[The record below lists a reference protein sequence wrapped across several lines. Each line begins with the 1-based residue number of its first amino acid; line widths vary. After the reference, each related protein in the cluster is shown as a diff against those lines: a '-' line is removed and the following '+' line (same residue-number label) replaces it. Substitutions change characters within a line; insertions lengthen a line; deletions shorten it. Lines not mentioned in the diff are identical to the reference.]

1 MPINGQ
7 ANARNFFK
15 NLYGNPGDGKANN
28 DVFTNMNLDQHGNVI
43 NGGSS
48 AVVTSSAAVER
59 KTPTATATASTS
71 SRTTIKGSTE
81 KNVLSTYR
89 SYTYRFTLACLNRD
103 EINNPNTYTHPN
115 ALKLIVL
122 KSGGKG
128 PNAINEGL
136 SNSLK
141 NQITASQNLLN
152 AAEVSQSE
160 STKATQTID
169 RLNSVPKLVESF
181 NKYSAG
187 QYDMYIENVQ
197 IETIATFTQMANATL
212 PTTIGFDVI
221 EPYSV
226 NGFLE
231 ALATSARAA
240 GWDTYIEA
248 PYVLLVEWIGYP
260 DSSTFSEPEPLK
272 EKRYITIKF
281 SGMEV
286 DITEKGTV
294 YKCSVFPWGDVAHGI
309 SGKLTAN
316 TSVEG
321 STVGE
326 ILSELVKAFNNQ
338 LTVDRNQTQQNT
350 NQANALHDLF
360 DIKFDTVDN
369 TGNFIKDPSPSIGD
383 AVGQYQSTDIS
394 DSVLYSEKDAKLIAM
409 LDPQN
414 QTQDGVNY
422 PNRDATAS
430 TYKVVSAGSDKKPQI
445 AFNAGSNLRDII
457 AEVIVNSEYVRSTL
471 KDMYENG
478 GEKSVDPDG
487 FVNYFL
493 IRVDTEE
500 LPGRD
505 EIRNTPLRKYIFRIS
520 PYKVLRS
527 KFPGF
532 AKLEQPLKD
541 LEKNS
546 CRSYDY
552 IYTGKNTEI
561 LDFKLQYNYL
571 FYEGLPRGD
580 GINDSPK
587 TKDTPSP
594 VNPTKPTENGKSQT
608 EAEKNKDLAN
618 PSNPVSRTAILPPD
632 SYSIG
637 DSVQRQDDPYFVLAE
652 NLHRALIDP
661 RASMVLAN
669 INIIGDPFF
678 LVTGGIG
685 NQVKTSDRS
694 SSIDFTQAQHLY
706 GDMIVDIKF
715 QNPQDIGDNG
725 FITYNKKVTS
735 PFHGA
740 YIVNKIVSTFKEGQ
754 FKQNLELRKIAG
766 QDPTNTVQ
774 VLDRDNG
781 TTGSE
786 DKAGAPTTD
795 ARDKSKASVAG
806 NDIPLSQ
813 YKLGAVNPYS
823 NYSNLA
829 DGLGSGPLTQSFG
842 AATNGIG
849 KFTAQANIYGNS
861 VVGGTPS
868 PIINWNLTSLSVAG
882 VNDKIANIQGNIN
895 SALPPYLV
903 NPNLQLTGLT
913 NGLIGNTTEKLNS
926 IYNTIPTSV
935 DISQA
940 IADGLVVKDVKNLN
954 NIPATQPKT
963 VAPPTPL
970 TVDDQQVLATK
981 GAQGLADRLGV
992 SVSELSSDVKK
1003 AASTFLASN
1012 NSPLGKLLNG
1022 AISKLG

>member
-1 MPINGQ
+1 
-7 ANARNFFK
+7 
-15 NLYGNPGDGKANN
+15 
-28 DVFTNMNLDQHGNVI
+28 
-43 NGGSS
+43 
-48 AVVTSSAAVER
+48 
-59 KTPTATATASTS
+59 
-71 SRTTIKGSTE
+71 
-81 KNVLSTYR
+81 
-89 SYTYRFTLACLNRD
+89 
-103 EINNPNTYTHPN
+103 
-115 ALKLIVL
+115 
-122 KSGGKG
+122 
-128 PNAINEGL
+128 
-136 SNSLK
+136 
-141 NQITASQNLLN
+141 
-152 AAEVSQSE
+152 
-160 STKATQTID
+160 
-169 RLNSVPKLVESF
+169 
-181 NKYSAG
+181 
-187 QYDMYIENVQ
+187 
-197 IETIATFTQMANATL
+197 
-212 PTTIGFDVI
+212 
-221 EPYSV
+221 
-226 NGFLE
+226 
-231 ALATSARAA
+231 
-240 GWDTYIEA
+240 
-248 PYVLLVEWIGYP
+248 
-260 DSSTFSEPEPLK
+260 
-272 EKRYITIKF
+272 
-281 SGMEV
+281 
-286 DITEKGTV
+286 
-294 YKCSVFPWGDVAHGI
+294 
-309 SGKLTAN
+309 
-316 TSVEG
+316 
-321 STVGE
+321 
-326 ILSELVKAFNNQ
+326 
-338 LTVDRNQTQQNT
+338 
-350 NQANALHDLF
+350 
-360 DIKFDTVDN
+360 
-369 TGNFIKDPSPSIGD
+369 
-383 AVGQYQSTDIS
+383 
-394 DSVLYSEKDAKLIAM
+394 
-409 LDPQN
+409 
-414 QTQDGVNY
+414 
-422 PNRDATAS
+422 
-430 TYKVVSAGSDKKPQI
+430 
-445 AFNAGSNLRDII
+445 
-457 AEVIVNSEYVRSTL
+457 
-471 KDMYENG
+471 
-478 GEKSVDPDG
+478 
-487 FVNYFL
+487 
-493 IRVDTEE
+493 
-500 LPGRD
+500 
-505 EIRNTPLRKYIFRIS
+505 
-520 PYKVLRS
+520 
-527 KFPGF
+527 
-532 AKLEQPLKD
+532 
-541 LEKNS
+541 
-546 CRSYDY
+546 
-552 IYTGKNTEI
+552 
-561 LDFKLQYNYL
+561 
-571 FYEGLPRGD
+571 
-580 GINDSPK
+580 
-587 TKDTPSP
+587 
-594 VNPTKPTENGKSQT
+594 
-608 EAEKNKDLAN
+608 
-618 PSNPVSRTAILPPD
+618 
-632 SYSIG
+632 
-637 DSVQRQDDPYFVLAE
+637 VQRQDDPYFVLAE